1 MTVNTLKS
9 NELTRSGTVVVRD
22 AVPADTWQ
30 PDDRSIDRLEV
41 GAHVDLHTAPLYE
54 YALRSGEGKL
64 AATGPLSVETGK
76 HTGRSPS
83 DKFVVEDDE
92 TRDTVWWG
100 DINQPL
106 SPMKFAVLA
115 ADVIAYLG
123 QRERFVQ
130 HLSACAD
137 PEYSLPVRV
146 ITDQAWA
153 ALFARNLFI
162 VPETPDQN
170 SNDRS
175 GFTILHAP
183 FFEADPV
190 RHGVN
195 SPTVI
200 ALNLSER
207 VIIIAGTQYAGE
219 IKKSIFTALQ
229 YLLPR
234 QSVATMHCSANVGP
248 DGDVALFFGLSG
260 TGKTTLSSDPN
271 RLLVGDD
278 EHGWTGSGVFNFEG
292 GSYAKVINLSA
303 ENEPDIWEAAHRFGT
318 VLENVVL
325 DPVSRQIRPE
335 DDSLT
340 ENTRAAFPLE
350 FFPNASDRG
359 AAGHPKNIVLLT
371 ADAFGVLPPVARLTR
386 DQALYWYL
394 SGYTS
399 KLAGTEKGVDE
410 PEATFSACFG
420 APFLPL
426 PPVTYANLLGEQID
440 RHQPALWLVNT
451 GWSGGA
457 FGTGE
462 RMPIALTRSIVTAIT
477 DGSLPTATTTP
488 DPVFGLHVPDAVQ
501 GVASDVLLP
510 RQSWSDPAEY
520 DQTAKRLAD
529 AIIANFAKFADSVSP
544 EVANAGPTSG
554 S

>member
-1 MTVNTLKS
+1 M
-9 NELTRSGTVVVRD
+9 VVRD
-22 AVPADTWQ
+22 AVPADIWQ
-30 PDDRSIDRLEV
+30 PDDRSIDRLEA
-41 GAHVDLHTAPLYE
+41 GAHVNLDTAPLYE
-54 YALRSGEGKL
+54 YALQSGEGKL
-64 AATGPLSVETGK
+64 AATGPLTVETGE

-92 TRDTVWWG
+92 TRETVWWG
-100 DINQPL
+100 KVNQPL
-106 SPMKFAVLA
+106 SPLRFAVLA

-162 VPETPDQN
+162 VPAADEATGRERP
-170 SNDRS
+170 

-183 FFEADPV
+183 FFEADPL
-190 RHGVN
+190 RHGVRGA
-195 SPTVI
+195 TVI
-200 ALNLSER
+200 ALDLSQR
-207 VIIIAGTQYAGE
+207 VIVIAGTQYAGE

-234 QSVATMHCSANVGP
+234 QNVATMHCSANVGH

-260 TGKTTLSSDPN
+260 TGKTTLSSDPE

-278 EHGWTGSGVFNFEG
+278 EHGWTDSGVFNFEG

-303 ENEPDIWEAAHRFGT
+303 KNEPDIWEASHRFGT

-325 DPVSRQIRPE
+325 DPVTRRIRPD

-340 ENTRAAFPLE
+340 ENTRAAFPLT
-350 FFPNASDRG
+350 FFPNAAETG
-359 AAGHPKNIVLLT
+359 VAGHPANIVLLT
-371 ADAFGVLPPVARLTR
+371 ADAFGVLPPVSRLSWE
-386 DQALYWYL
+386 QALYWYL

-426 PPVTYANLLGEQID
+426 PPVTYANLLGERID
-440 RHQPALWLVNT
+440 QHQPALWLVNT
-451 GWSGGA
+451 GWSGGSY
-457 FGTGE
+457 GTGE
-462 RMPIALTRSIVTAIT
+462 RMPIAMTRSIVTAII
-477 DGSLPTATTTP
+477 DGSLVEATTAP
-488 DPVFGLHVPDAVQ
+488 DPIFGLQVPERCPGVPD
-501 GVASDVLLP
+501 DVLQP
-510 RQSWSDPAEY
+510 RKSWADPDAY
-520 DQTAKRLAD
+520 DRTAQRLAGALVDNFRTFSD
-529 AIIANFAKFADSVSP
+529 AVSP
-544 EVANAGPTSG
+544 EIAAAGPVAGGAAGRSG
-554 S
+554 